1 MKRCLCCGKEI
12 KKDNAVAGWHP
23 ACVKRFFGTGIMPA
37 LSIAEDSLK
46 RIAIDSTGKGMT
58 VPGVQK
64 KLSLHLSREGQP
76 RLSLVNYP
84 AGYVLKPQ
92 ADSFEALPE
101 NEYLVMRMAQT
112 VGIKTVP
119 FALIQTEDGIAYI
132 TKRIDRENGRC
143 LAMEDFCQLDERLTE
158 DKYKSSYERCG
169 KIVSKYS
176 DASGLDLT
184 ELYLRIVFCFA
195 VGNSDMHLKNF
206 SLIETGEGS
215 GKYRLSGAYD
225 LLSTNLVMP
234 EDTEEM
240 AMSLNGKKRRLRCR
254 DFLALA
260 ENYGIAEKTAEKL
273 IAQIVKSEE
282 LFLALCEES
291 LLPDELKKEFAELVK
306 TRLRVLS
313 MKE

>member
-1 MKRCLCCGKEI
+1 
-12 KKDNAVAGWHP
+12 
-23 ACVKRFFGTGIMPA
+23 
-37 LSIAEDSLK
+37 
-46 RIAIDSTGKGMT
+46 
-58 VPGVQK
+58 
-64 KLSLHLSREGQP
+64 
-76 RLSLVNYP
+76 
-84 AGYVLKPQ
+84 
-92 ADSFEALPE
+92 
-101 NEYLVMRMAQT
+101 
-112 VGIKTVP
+112 
-119 FALIQTEDGIAYI
+119 
-132 TKRIDRENGRC
+132 
-143 LAMEDFCQLDERLTE
+143 
-158 DKYKSSYERCG
+158 
-169 KIVSKYS
+169 
-176 DASGLDLT
+176 
-184 ELYLRIVFCFA
+184 
-195 VGNSDMHLKNF
+195 MHLKNF

-313 MKE
+313 MKEWQTV